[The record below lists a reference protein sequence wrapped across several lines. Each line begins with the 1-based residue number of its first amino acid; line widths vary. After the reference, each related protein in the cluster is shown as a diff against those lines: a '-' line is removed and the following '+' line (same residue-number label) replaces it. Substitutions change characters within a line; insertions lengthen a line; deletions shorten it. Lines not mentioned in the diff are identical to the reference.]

1 MAVFPV
7 DAGHGDLYSGV
18 FIPEIWSGKLQEKF
32 YDATVLGAIANT
44 DWEGEIRNQGD
55 KVKIRTVPSLTIR
68 DYKAGLSLTTERPVS
83 SNIELLIDQGK
94 YWAAVV
100 DDVMEV
106 QADIALM
113 DMWSRDA
120 SEQMKIAIDTGVLAY
135 LPANISADNVGATAG
150 VKTHMF
156 NLGKA
161 GAPVS
166 ITKATILD
174 LLVDMGT
181 VLDEQS
187 VPESGRWLVM
197 PPWICGLLKKSDLKN
212 ASITGDG
219 TSVLRNGRLGEID
232 RFTLYSSNLG
242 PTVTDGGGAGVT
254 AYYILGGHKV
264 GLTFASQVT
273 KVETLRSESTFGS
286 VMRGLNVFGRK
297 VTQSK
302 ALTASYVI
310 KG

>member
-18 FIPEIWSGKLQEKF
+18 YIPEIWSGKLQEKF

-83 SNIELLIDQGK
+83 ANIELLIDQGK

-100 DDVMEV
+100 DDVMEI
-106 QADIALM
+106 QSDIGLM

-120 SEQMKIAIDTGVLAY
+120 SEQMKIAIDTNVLAY
-135 LPANISADNVGATAG
+135 LPANIAAANVGDKAG
-150 VKTHMF
+150 VKTGF
-156 NLGKA
+156 YNLGKA
-161 GAPVS
+161 GAPLS
-166 ITKATILD
+166 ITAANILTTI
-174 LLVDMGT
+174 VDMGT

-187 VPESGRWLVM
+187 IPESGRWLLM
-197 PPWICGLLKKSDLKN
+197 NPWVCGLLKKSDLKN

-232 RFTLYSSNLG
+232 RFTLYSSNLL
-242 PTVTDGGGAGVT
+242 PTVADGGGAGIT
-254 AYYILGGHKV
+254 AFYMLAGHKV
-264 GLTFASQVT
+264 GLSFASQVT
-273 KVETLRSESTFGS
+273 KVETLRSESTFGN

-297 VTQSK
+297 VTQGA
-302 ALTASYVI
+302 ALTAAYVV